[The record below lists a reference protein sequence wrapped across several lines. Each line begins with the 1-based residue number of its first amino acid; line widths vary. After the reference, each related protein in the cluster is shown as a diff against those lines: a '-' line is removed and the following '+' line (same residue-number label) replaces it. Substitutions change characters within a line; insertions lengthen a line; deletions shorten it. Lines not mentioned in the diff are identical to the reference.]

1 MKDIKVWLIFIKWM
15 SLQFKNVNKKYKLK
29 NKLSIIRNILIV
41 KMLRLEPSPHYL
53 NKFL

>member
-41 KMLRLEPSPHYL
+41 REALSMEGVLIGIQ
-53 NKFL
+53 